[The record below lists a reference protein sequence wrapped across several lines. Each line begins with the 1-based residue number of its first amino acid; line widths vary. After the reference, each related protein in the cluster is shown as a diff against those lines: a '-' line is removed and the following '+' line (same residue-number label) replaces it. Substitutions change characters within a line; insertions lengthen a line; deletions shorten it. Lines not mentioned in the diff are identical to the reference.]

1 MSEHDDRQAII
12 DLTTAYCYALDD
24 RRFEDLASVFTP
36 DAVADYDPVVCH
48 GIDEITAKVR
58 GSIEFLDATAHMVAN
73 HRILVEGD
81 KGSCECYLM
90 AQHLRKGTP
99 GGDLYMIAGRY
110 RDEVVRT
117 PQGWRIAS
125 RVLTRVWIQGNRAVV
140 TR

>member
-1 MSEHDDRQAII
+1 MTIVLAI
-12 DLTTAYCYALDD
+12 DADAKNRELLDD
-24 RRFEDLASVFTP
+24 RR
-36 DAVADYDPVVCH
+36 
-48 GIDEITAKVR
+48 
-58 GSIEFLDATAHMVAN
+58 EFLDATAHMVAN

-110 RDEVVRT
+110 RDEVART